1 MATIKIIED
10 VELVYSAETIQGKIE
25 LDGEIV
31 EFRYAEDSNGT
42 ENWILINGKWE
53 SVFDEKYEGI
63 FLACGEIALNKDSKS
78 GEEFDT
84 DNY

>member
-1 MATIKIIED
+1 MSTFKLIKD
-10 VELVYSAETIQGKIE
+10 VEIVYFAETIQGK
-25 LDGEIV
+25 LLFDGEIV